1 MNKQEFLSASLPYG
15 VKFKIREWSTNQKSG
30 IYKLAGIYET
40 GVVNGFNYDNHV
52 TTDKHI
58 PIIRP
63 LSDLTKEC
71 VQADYNNGE
80 PFVPI
85 VELERLFEGFRFCI
99 LDNMG
104 VTELEFHDC
113 TCSDV
118 TIQDVIPLFQQL
130 IKWHFW
136 PSMPEGE
143 EVVYVSESFNP
154 YK

>member
-1 MNKQEFLSASLPYG
+1 MPYG

-85 VELERLFEGFRFCI
+85 EVIGKLYETNGIFKDGLFGW
-99 LDNMG
+99 
-104 VTELEFHDC
+104 DC
-113 TCSDV
+113 ATGGDDY
-118 TIQDVIPLFQQL
+118 QD
-130 IKWHFW
+130 
-136 PSMPEGE
+136 
-143 EVVYVSESFNP
+143 Y
-154 YK
+154 Y